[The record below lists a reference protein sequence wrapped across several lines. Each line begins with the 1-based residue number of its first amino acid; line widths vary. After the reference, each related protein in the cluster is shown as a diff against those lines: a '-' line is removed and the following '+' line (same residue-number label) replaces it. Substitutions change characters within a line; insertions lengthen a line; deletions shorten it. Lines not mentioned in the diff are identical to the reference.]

1 MIIVGD
7 IGNTETKICFVNS
20 KKKILKKINIK
31 TKNINLSTL
40 KKSIKIS
47 IRNYPNLTFKELYIN
62 LLLNFLAIF

>member
-20 KKKILKKINIK
+20 KKKILKKINIE
-31 TKNINLSTL
+31 TKNINFNTL

-47 IRNYPNLTFKELYIN
+47 NLNKDKLKKCLFSSVVPK
-62 LLLNFLAIF
+62 